1 MAAFKLPRLKANL
14 AIVDARG
21 KPLDYFLRLFN
32 IDLAQRIEQNETQQN
47 EILDR
52 LLAAELAAQQ
62 AQATADEALAAAE
75 GGEGAKYAD
84 LNAAAGATTAVVT
97 VTGVVANSRLQ
108 ITGSLVGGT
117 LSANA
122 DWNGTATFSEDNG
135 TTTHVIG
142 TFPITATSTGLEV
155 GGAWE
160 ANDSSAFAFDVIGD
174 YSGQVTYRVQIAR
187 TGGSM
192 YVDGA
197 EIRSILILT
206 PKAAVE

>member
-52 LLAAELAAQQ
+52 LLAAERAAQQ

-84 LNAAAGATTAVVT
+84 LNAAAGATTAVIT
-97 VTGVVANSRLQ
+97 VTGVTAESRLRL
-108 ITGSLVGGT
+108 TGSLVGGT

-174 YSGQVTYRVQIAR
+174 YSGQVTYRVEIAR

-197 EIRSILILT
+197 EIRSVLIIT